1 MAVKFGVAFGAE
13 VTVLECPP
21 KKEADAKK
29 LGAHKFITKM
39 PSNLKVLLVLLIL
52 Y

>member
-1 MAVKFGVAFGAE
+1 MAVKFELLWSRSYRFRIS
-13 VTVLECPP
+13 P

-29 LGAHKFITKM
+29 LGAHKFIVTKM
-39 PSNLKVLLVLLIL
+39 PSNLKVLLATLIL